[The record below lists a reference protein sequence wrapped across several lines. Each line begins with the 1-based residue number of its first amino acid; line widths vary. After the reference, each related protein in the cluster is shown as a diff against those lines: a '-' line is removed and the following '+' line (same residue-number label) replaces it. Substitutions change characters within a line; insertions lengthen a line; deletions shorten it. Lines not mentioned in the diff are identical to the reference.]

1 MANTGR
7 KLTIVVII
15 AVAIAPDTSLTA
27 LYISP
32 ASAFPFV
39 IPRFSGISIYRMMLS
54 TNTTPTSTITPMA
67 MAIPDRATM
76 FASIPVYRINI
87 NVASTAMGSM
97 LAITTDA
104 RRLSTSTI
112 ITMIQISISCERL
125 DSSVPIVSLISP
137 VRS

>member
-1 MANTGR
+1 
-7 KLTIVVII
+7 
-15 AVAIAPDTSLTA
+15 
-27 LYISP
+27 
-32 ASAFPFV
+32 
-39 IPRFSGISIYRMMLS
+39 MLS